1 MLFSWLMLVLALVI
15 VTKPSYAR
23 HLLNS
28 STDTPSFDINLYEEF
43 SIMTYAVLVK
53 PSRQLKVSVQS
64 IPIPAITAINKNN
77 SQIQPRQSWYSIYG
91 RRLPQKRCPG

>member
-1 MLFSWLMLVLALVI
+1 
-15 VTKPSYAR
+15 
-23 HLLNS
+23 
-28 STDTPSFDINLYEEF
+28 
-43 SIMTYAVLVK
+43 MTYAVLVK

>member
-1 MLFSWLMLVLALVI
+1 
-15 VTKPSYAR
+15 
-23 HLLNS
+23 
-28 STDTPSFDINLYEEF
+28 
-43 SIMTYAVLVK
+43 MTYAVLVK

-77 SQIQPRQSWYSIYG
+77 SQIQPRQSWHPIYG

>member
-1 MLFSWLMLVLALVI
+1 MLFSWLVLVLVI

-23 HLLNS
+23 HFLNS

-43 SIMTYAVLVK
+43 YILTYAVLVK
-53 PSRQLKVSVQS
+53 PSRQLNVSVKS

-77 SQIQPRQSWYSIYG
+77 SQIQPRQSWHPIYG
-91 RRLPQKRCPG
+91 RRLRQKRCPG